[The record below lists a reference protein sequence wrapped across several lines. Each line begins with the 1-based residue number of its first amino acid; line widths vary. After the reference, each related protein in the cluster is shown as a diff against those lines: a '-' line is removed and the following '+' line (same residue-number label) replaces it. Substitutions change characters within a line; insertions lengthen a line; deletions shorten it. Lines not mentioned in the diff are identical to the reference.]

1 MSLFEKLKQFFVGLF
16 VAPDYAAQLE
26 PLSDEMRHFLT
37 QNVSFYA
44 SLNEAEKKLFEQRA
58 GLFLQTTKIVG
69 HDVEVTQQDE
79 LLVASAAIILVWRF
93 PDWYYV
99 NLHTVSLVSGSFNEH
114 SQFGQTDSRIQG
126 MVGTGAMHGQ
136 MILSK
141 PALHYGFSNDRDK
154 KNVALH
160 EFSHLLDVVDGGL
173 DGFPERLS
181 DHIHALPWLE
191 LVRKEIGKIQSKK
204 SNIRD
209 YGGTN
214 PMEFFA
220 VATEYFFERPNMLCK
235 KHPEVYEALKAF
247 YQQDVAAIVKE
258 IKPRKKAPCPCGSGK
273 RYKRCCYVNSVS

>member
-1 MSLFEKLKQFFVGLF
+1 VVE
-16 VAPDYAAQLE
+16 PE
-26 PLSDEMRHFLT
+26 PLNEEMRTFLF

-44 SLNEAEKKLFEQRA
+44 SLDDAEKPLFERRI
-58 GLFLQTTKIVG
+58 GLFLQTTKIIG
-69 HDVEVTQQDE
+69 HDVEVTEQDRM
-79 LLVASAAIILVWRF
+79 LVAAAAIILVWRF

-114 SQFGQTDSRIQG
+114 SQFGQADSNIQG

-141 PALHYGFSNDRDK
+141 PALHYGFSNERDK

-181 DHIHALPWLE
+181 DYVHAVPWME
-191 LVRKEIGKIQSKK
+191 LVRKEITKIHNKK

-214 PMEFFA
+214 PLEFFA
-220 VATEYFFERPNMLCK
+220 VATEYFFERPSMLCR
-235 KHPEVYEALKAF
+235 KHPEVYEALKLF
-247 YQQDVAAIVKE
+247 YKQDVAAIKKQ

-273 RYKRCCYVNSVS
+273 RYKRCCMLETSL

>member
-1 MSLFEKLKQFFVGLF
+1 M
-16 VAPDYAAQLE
+16 
-26 PLSDEMRHFLT
+26 
-37 QNVSFYA
+37 
-44 SLNEAEKKLFEQRA
+44 FEQRA

-99 NLHTVSLVSGSFNEH
+99 NLHTVALVSGSFNEH
-114 SQFGQTDSRIQG
+114 SQFGQVDSGIQG
-126 MVGTGAMHGQ
+126 MVGTGAMKGQ

-141 PALHYGFSNDRDK
+141 PALHLGFSNDRDK

-160 EFSHLLDVVDGGL
+160 EFSHLLDLVDGGL

-181 DHIHALPWLE
+181 HHMHAVPWIDLM
-191 LVRKEIGKIQSKK
+191 RKEMGKIHNNQ

-220 VATEYFFERPNMLCK
+220 VATEYFFERPNMLCR
-235 KHPEVYEALKAF
+235 KHPEVYEALKSF
-247 YQQDVAAIVKE
+247 YRQDVAAIKKE
-258 IKPRKKAPCPCGSGK
+258 VKPRKKSPCPCGRASAINN
-273 RYKRCCYVNSVS
+273 VV

>member
-1 MSLFEKLKQFFVGLF
+1 MSFLVKLKQFFSNLFGLN
-16 VAPDYAAQLE
+16 DYAIELK
-26 PLSDEMRHFLT
+26 PLSDEMRTYLS

-44 SLNEAEKKLFEQRA
+44 ALDDSEKPLFEERI
-58 GLFLQTTKIVG
+58 GLFLQTTNIVG
-69 HDVEVTQQDE
+69 HDVEVTEQDE

-99 NLHTVSLVSGSFNEH
+99 NLHTVALVSGSFNEH
-114 SQFGQTDSRIQG
+114 SEFGQHDSRIQG
-126 MVGTGAMHGQ
+126 MVGTGAMKGQ

-160 EFSHLLDVVDGGL
+160 EFSHLLDLVDGGL

-181 DHIHALPWLE
+181 NHIHAIPWMDV
-191 LVRKEIGKIQSKK
+191 VRKEMAKIHNNK
-204 SNIRD
+204 SNIRA

-214 PMEFFA
+214 PLEFFA
-220 VATEYFFERPNMLCK
+220 VATEYFFERPSMLCR
-235 KHPEVYEALKAF
+235 KHPEVYEALKSF
-247 YQQDVAAIVKE
+247 YRQDVAAIKKQ

-273 RYKRCCYVNSVS
+273 RYKRCCMIEITD